1 MIPRIVNVEG
11 IVVMRFDSDDLLYV
25 LNRSRLIFTISL
37 LKSKFKSVLALD
49 SDSKSK
55 IYKFTKRIKY

>member
-1 MIPRIVNVEG
+1 MIPRMVNVEG

-55 IYKFTKRIKY
+55 NYKFTKRIKY